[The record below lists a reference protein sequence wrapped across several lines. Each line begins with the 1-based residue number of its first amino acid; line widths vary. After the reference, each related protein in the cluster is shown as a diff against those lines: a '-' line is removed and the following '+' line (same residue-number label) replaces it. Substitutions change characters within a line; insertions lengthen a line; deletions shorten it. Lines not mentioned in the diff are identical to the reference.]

1 VEAGT
6 ASGCTAP
13 LAPRLHSVAAAD
25 DGRGIHP
32 FTRPFNGSGN
42 QAFNQAF
49 VTARSRRSGTGPDL
63 QQ

>member
-1 VEAGT
+1 
-6 ASGCTAP
+6 
-13 LAPRLHSVAAAD
+13 VAAA
-25 DGRGIHP
+25 GGGPGIHP

-49 VTARSRRSGTGPDL
+49 VTARSHRTGAGPDL